1 MAAATS
7 RWIRVARRNEIQ
19 KVQISLKKKPEKSMR
34 KEKLTVAFDEES
46 VIIDEEK
53 YTEWKDGWKQNGIDL
68 T

>member
-34 KEKLTVAFDEES
+34 KEKVTVAFDEES

-53 YTEWKDGWKQNGIDL
+53 YTEWKDGRKQN
-68 T
+68 